1 MGKTKEGRPPRWQ
14 RLMKHLWVNEAHTAE
29 IYTNILYHTMLHYY
43 TYMYMGS
50 PTADELVSFRYFLFI
65 FLLYLWMYL
74 CLNGGCAQ
82 ITTMVVISSSCLFI
96 CCRRDFN
103 AYIYR
108 YLCGRS
114 AIYRPHSPQI
124 SLSLSLS
131 LHHHLYWEI
140 ERKWCF
146 IKIIRADHWVAGLII
161 FNTFR
166 CMYVSLALLSF
177 RMELHKYSTRQRK
190 SILQKQ
196 QWQHTFKATWHFS
209 HATLLWI
216 PLFRPRPCLGPVD
229 DAWVQSFMVIS

>member
-29 IYTNILYHTMLHYY
+29 IYTNIPYHATLLYIYVHGEPDRRRTRI
-43 TYMYMGS
+43 
-50 PTADELVSFRYFLFI
+50 FQILFI
-65 FLLYLWMYL
+65 YFFCCICESICVSTVAVRRSRQWWWSRR
-74 CLNGGCAQ
+74 AA
-82 ITTMVVISSSCLFI
+82 CLFAAVEI
-96 CCRRDFN
+96 STPTSIDTYVAGVLF
-103 AYIYR
+103 ID
-108 YLCGRS
+108 LTLHRS
-114 AIYRPHSPQI
+114 R
-124 SLSLSLS
+124 SLSLS

-196 QWQHTFKATWHFS
+196 QWQHTFKVTWHFS